1 MATDDDDDDDDDDY
15 YYYDYD
21 YDYDDDD
28 DEDDEDD
35 DDDDDDDGDGD
46 DGGDGDGDDCLSP
59 PPCSFQ
65 RSSPHGGQPGSGHEG
80 ERPRGVL
87 HQLNQEP
94 RHQQVEE
101 DEMYLI

>member
-1 MATDDDDDDDDDDY
+1 MIMMVMMVMMVVMVMVMMVVMVMVMMVVMMMVMIAY
-15 YYYDYD
+15 H
-21 YDYDDDD
+21 
-28 DEDDEDD
+28 
-35 DDDDDDDGDGD
+35 
-46 DGGDGDGDDCLSP
+46 LLL
-59 PPCSFQ
+59 CSFQ
-65 RSSPHGGQPGSGHEG
+65 RPAPHGGQPSSGHEG